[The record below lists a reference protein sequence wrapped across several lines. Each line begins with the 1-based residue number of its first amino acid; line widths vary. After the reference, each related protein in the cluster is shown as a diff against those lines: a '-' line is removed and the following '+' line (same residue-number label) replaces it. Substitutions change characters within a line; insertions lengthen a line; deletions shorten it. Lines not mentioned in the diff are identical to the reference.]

1 MESDGNYPLGA
12 ANDDYAPW
20 NNPKVELPKVYRT
33 ISISFEVGV
42 EVPEN
47 YTDADL
53 QDAAELWM
61 KRWRITEPISH
72 VCEVV

>member
-1 MESDGNYPLGA
+1 MPDGNLPLGA
-12 ANDDYAPW
+12 QHDSSAPY
-20 NNPKVELPKVYRT
+20 NQPKVELPKVYRT

-42 EVPEN
+42 QVLEN

-53 QDAAELWM
+53 MDEAEIWA

-72 VCEVV
+72 VCEVI